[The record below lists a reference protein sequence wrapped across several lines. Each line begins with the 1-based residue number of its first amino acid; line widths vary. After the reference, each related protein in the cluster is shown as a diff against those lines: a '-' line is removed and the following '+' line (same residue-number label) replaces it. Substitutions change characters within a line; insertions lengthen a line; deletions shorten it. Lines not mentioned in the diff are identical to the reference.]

1 MWGDSP
7 HHGRRQ
13 RGDSP
18 HLAVVTSWQ
27 RTSPVSAS
35 PLVVRSRA
43 AVTITGME
51 LDFVAALLSRI
62 PADARLEVPPGDD
75 AAVIRPPAGRRTV
88 VTVDMLMEGTDF
100 ILGPDCPPRLVGHK
114 ALAVNLSDLAA
125 MAARPEAA
133 VVAVAL
139 PRHHGDSLGRGVLE
153 GMLATAAEH
162 GVALAGGDTNAWD
175 GPLVISITA
184 IGSVAPGRAWRRDG
198 ALPGDLLVVSGGCGG
213 SLLGRHLA
221 VAPRVREALAIAER
235 FTVHA
240 AIDVSD
246 GLSLDVARLMQASGT
261 SAVIDLDAIPIHPDA
276 VQMAE
281 RPGDDRTSLD
291 HALADGEDFELV
303 LSLPADEARR
313 LVIEAPTLI
322 GLPFTVIGEVV
333 AGKGLFARS
342 ADGTTTPLEPR
353 GFVHDFDD

>member
-1 MWGDSP
+1 
-7 HHGRRQ
+7 
-13 RGDSP
+13 
-18 HLAVVTSWQ
+18 
-27 RTSPVSAS
+27 
-35 PLVVRSRA
+35 
-43 AVTITGME
+43 ME
-51 LDFVAALLSRI
+51 LDFVAAILSRI

-75 AAVIRPPAGRRTV
+75 AAVLRPPAGRRTV

-139 PRHHGDSLGRGVLE
+139 PRHHGDSLGRGLLE
-153 GMLATAAEH
+153 GILATAAAH
-162 GVALAGGDTNAWD
+162 GVTLAGGDTNAWD
-175 GPLVISITA
+175 GPLAISITA

-198 ALPGDLLVVSGGCGG
+198 AMAGDLLVVSGSCGG
-213 SLLGRHLA
+213 SLLGRHLS
-221 VAPRVREALAIAER
+221 VAPRVREALMIADR

-246 GLSLDVARLMQASGT
+246 GLSLDTARLMQASGAA
-261 SAVIDLDAIPIHPDA
+261 AVIDLDSIPIHADA
-276 VQMAE
+276 MRMAGL
-281 RPGDDRTSLD
+281 PGDARTPLD
-291 HALADGEDFELV
+291 HALSDGEDFELV
-303 LSLPADEARR
+303 LALPADEARR
-313 LVIEAPTLI
+313 LVAEAPALI

-333 AGKGLFARS
+333 AGAGLSARA

-353 GFVHDFDD
+353 GFVHDFDS